1 MRLLLP
7 ALLLSYPLLAQQGFI
22 PVTDNLVVEGIPSLP
37 SALAEEV
44 RTYTEGRGASFVDWH
59 PQRRELLISTRFG
72 NTNQLHRV
80 VQPGGART
88 QLTFFAEPVGGA
100 TYEPTEGRYFL
111 FTKDQ
116 GGNEFGQ
123 IHRFDVG
130 TGRTTLLTD
139 GGRSQNGGMVW
150 SRDGKRIA
158 YASTMRNGK
167 DRDIRLM
174 DPLDPSTDKVLIENS
189 GGGWG
194 VSDWSPDQ
202 RTLVMGEYI
211 SVNESRIHLLD
222 VATGQRTRIL
232 PLEDEPAGRT
242 GGRTTYS
249 AICFTADGTGLF
261 LTSNTDSEF
270 NRLCH
275 YDLGTKKLTVL
286 TPNIPWDV
294 ASSDISKD
302 GTKLAF
308 TTNENGL
315 SALYILDT
323 RSRTYTAVAGLPV
336 GLIGGLKWTA
346 DGVVLGLTLTTHDSS
361 SDAYAYDTTTGAL
374 TRWTESESGGMDLS
388 GARAPELITWP
399 SFDKRSIS
407 GFLYR
412 PHTKFTGKRPVII
425 NIHGGPEGQS
435 RPSFQGRN
443 NYFLNELGCAIIYP
457 NVRGSSGYGKTFL
470 DLDNGM
476 KREDSVK
483 DIGALLDW
491 IATQPDLDADRV
503 LVMGGSY
510 GGYMTLAVSVHYA
523 ARIRCAIDIVG
534 ISNFNTFLKNTE
546 DYRRDLRRVE
556 YGDERDPKMAAFL
569 EGISPLNQAEK
580 ITKPLFIIQ
589 GGNDPRVPASE
600 AVQMKERIKST
611 GGTVWF
617 LMANDE
623 GHGFRKKGNQDFQFY
638 AMVQFMRE
646 FLLQ

>member
-1 MRLLLP
+1 MRHLLLP
-7 ALLLSYPLLAQQGFI
+7 ALLLSFPLLAQKAVI
-22 PVTDNLVVEGIPSLP
+22 PVTDNLVVEGIPAL
-37 SALAEEV
+37 SASIAEEV
-44 RTYTEGRGASFVDWH
+44 RTYTEGRGASFSDWH
-59 PQRRELLISTRFG
+59 PLRREMLISTRFG
-72 NTNQLHRV
+72 NSNQLHRV
-80 VQPGGART
+80 LMPGGART
-88 QLTFFAEPVGGA
+88 QITFFAEPVGGA
-100 TYEPTEGRYFL
+100 TYDPNAGSYFL

-123 IHRFDVG
+123 IFRFDVDG
-130 TGRTTLLTD
+130 GRTTLLTD

-174 DPLDPSTDKVLIENS
+174 DPLDPATDKVLCANT

-194 VSDWSPDQ
+194 VSDWSPDDKQ
-202 RTLVMGEYI
+202 LLMGEYL

-222 VATGQRTRIL
+222 ATTGQRTRIL
-232 PLEDEPAGRT
+232 PAKDE
-242 GGRTTYS
+242 RTTYS
-249 AICFTADGTGLF
+249 AICFAPDGKGIF
-261 LTSNTDSEF
+261 LTSNKNSEF

-294 ASSDISKD
+294 TSTDLSKD

-315 SALYILDT
+315 SRLYILDT
-323 RSRTYTAVAGLPV
+323 GTRAYAVVEGLPV
-336 GLIGGLKWTA
+336 GLIGGLKWRSNGNT
-346 DGVVLGLTLTTHDSS
+346 LGLTLSTYDSS
-361 SDAYAYDTTTGAL
+361 SDAYEYDSTTRQL
-374 TRWTESESGGMDLS
+374 IRWTESESGGMDLS
-388 GARAPELITWP
+388 GLSAPELITWP

-412 PHTKFTGKRPVII
+412 PHAKFTGKRPVII
-425 NIHGGPEGQS
+425 SIHGGPEAQS
-435 RPSFQGRN
+435 RPGFQGRN
-443 NYFLNELGCAIIYP
+443 NYFLNELGAALIYP
-457 NVRGSSGYGKTFL
+457 NVRGSSGFGKTFL
-470 DLDNGM
+470 DLDNGY
-476 KREDSVK
+476 KREESVK

-491 IATQPDLDADRV
+491 IATQPDLDADRI

-523 ARIRCAIDIVG
+523 DRIRCAIDIVG

-569 EGISPLNQAEK
+569 ESISPLNHAGK

-600 AVQMKERIKST
+600 AVQMKDRIQAS

-646 FLLQ
+646 FLLE

>member
-1 MRLLLP
+1 MRLLLPSLP
-7 ALLLSYPLLAQQGFI
+7 ALLLSLPLLAQQATI
-22 PVTDNLVVEGIPSLP
+22 PVTDNLVVEGIPALP
-37 SALAEEV
+37 ASIAEEV
-44 RTYTEGRGASFVDWH
+44 RTYTEGRGASFSDWH
-59 PQRRELLISTRFG
+59 PQRREMLISTRFG
-72 NTNQLHRV
+72 NSNQLHRV
-80 VQPGGART
+80 AMPGGART
-88 QLTFFAEPVGGA
+88 QITFFAEPVGGA
-100 TYEPTEGRYFL
+100 TYEPNAGSYFL

-123 IHRFDVG
+123 IFRFDAD
-130 TGRTTLLTD
+130 GRTTLLTD

-150 SRDGKRIA
+150 SADGKRIA
-158 YASTMRNGK
+158 YGSTTRNGK
-167 DRDIRLM
+167 DRDIRVM
-174 DPLDPSTDKVLIENS
+174 DPLDPTTDKVLCENS

-194 VSDWSPDQ
+194 VSDWSRDGRQ
-202 RTLVMGEYI
+202 LLMGEYL

-222 VATGQRTRIL
+222 ASTGQRTRIL
-232 PLEDEPAGRT
+232 PAKDE
-242 GGRTTYS
+242 RTTYR
-249 AICFTADGTGLF
+249 AICFTQDGKGIF
-261 LTSNTDSEF
+261 LTSNKGSEF

-286 TPNIPWDV
+286 TPDIPWDV
-294 ASSDISKD
+294 AGTDLSKD

-315 SALYILDT
+315 SRLYILDT
-323 RSRTYTAVAGLPV
+323 DTRTYEAVEGLPV

-346 DGVVLGLTLTTHDSS
+346 NGRALGLTLSTHDSS
-361 SDAYAYDTTTGAL
+361 SDAYEYDTNTREL
-374 TRWTESESGGMDLS
+374 IRWTESESGGMDLS
-388 GARAPELITWP
+388 GLSAPELITWP
-399 SFDKRSIS
+399 SFDKRTIS

-412 PHTKFTGKRPVII
+412 PHKRFTGKRPVII
-425 NIHGGPEGQS
+425 SIHGGPEAQS
-435 RPSFQGRN
+435 RPGFQGRN
-443 NYFLNELGCAIIYP
+443 NYFLNELGAAMIYP
-457 NVRGSSGYGKTFL
+457 NVRGSSGFGKTFL
-470 DLDNGM
+470 DLDNGY
-476 KREDSVK
+476 KREESVK

-491 IATQPDLDADRV
+491 IATQPDLDADRI

-523 ARIRCAIDIVG
+523 DRIRCAIDIVG
-534 ISNFNTFLKNTE
+534 ISNFVTFLKNTE

-569 EGISPLNQAEK
+569 ESISPLNHAEK
-580 ITKPLFIIQ
+580 ISKPLFIIQ

-600 AVQMKERIKST
+600 AVQMKERIQAN

-646 FLLQ
+646 FLLE